1 MIEPPHEPLAGA
13 TLIFLGGPLVDS
25 SSSHK
30 EHVKLFN
37 ITIKYNFLKEKEQ

>member
-30 EHVKLFN
+30 EHVY